1 MKHIKAK
8 VITVGSSR
16 IWKKLHM
23 RFSLMKIPSKS
34 IVGHEGE
41 SWSSMLI
48 MTKKAKEKFKQ
59 AIEEG
64 KKFRQVIKETT
75 KYMLLK
81 GDINQDIVSQAT
93 LSDAEIKSLKGVI
106 VMKEKGKSTQK
117 NFHKK

>member
-1 MKHIKAK
+1 MEKTAYEIFINEDTIENIAS
-8 VITVGSSR
+8 ITALPHAA
-16 IWKKLHM
+16 IL
-23 RFSLMKIPSKS
+23 KS
-34 IVGHEGE
+34 IVGPEGE